1 MRIAL
6 DTNLLAYAEGAGEA
20 TRCDTARELIG
31 LLPDNAAVVPA
42 QVLGELYN
50 VLTKKLLRTRRYAR
64 TAVLEW
70 ADSFEVI
77 DSSWRAFQAALDL
90 CTDHEL
96 QVWDALILAVAAENQ
111 CRILLSE
118 DFQPGFTWRGVTVVN
133 PFAER
138 QDALLERALRAD

>member
-42 QVLGELYN
+42 QVLEELYN